1 VATILVGEY
10 AEMENRLRDTGS
22 SNDVNVVVLHY
33 KAAGTAVAYRLLK
46 DTNASHPPGQCCPN
60 GETTCCGVE
69 TIPLSSIGISSSL
82 SANAVKKFYQYIL
95 KNYPADHYLLGLR
108 GEPDDTRVLTG
119 KFTQGITV
127 VDYNSA
133 LKTIVDARGGKKIE
147 VLVIG
152 FCTSGNVDWAY
163 GMSPYVEYYVGSPQY
178 TNPPVAQRW
187 RIYRWA
193 REVIEKPAISSRDL
207 ASRVV
212 DLFTLTTTDCTQNSN
227 GCSNAPKEPWTCVA
241 IETAKLPAVAAAVK
255 SAVCAVL
262 PSVNSSLHRS
272 VLDATTLYG
281 SEFMPR
287 YDMAGYFLNL
297 KAKVTSAAAKAA
309 IDQVIAAHDASIV
322 KWKFEDGYY
331 DGKAYGYSTLT
342 ENIGS
347 VSEVGPWQTDSYW
360 QAYMNKATGVP
371 TSLVCP

>member
-1 VATILVGEY
+1 VATILVGKYVDIEK
-10 AEMENRLRDTGS
+10 RLRTTGAS
-22 SNDVNVVVLHY
+22 DNVNVVVLHY
-33 KAAGTAVAYRLLK
+33 KADNDAVAYRLLK

-69 TIPLSSIGISSSL
+69 SIPLSSIGISSSL
-82 SANAVKKFYQYIL
+82 SASAVKKFYQYIL

-108 GEPDDTRVLTG
+108 GEPEDTRVLKG
-119 KFTQGITV
+119 DFTQGITIV
-127 VDYNSA
+127 EYNNA

-178 TNPPVAQRW
+178 TNPPVAMRW

-193 REVIEKPAISSRDL
+193 REIIANPAISSRDL

-212 DLFTLTTTDCTQNSN
+212 DLFALTTSECDNSS

-255 SAVCAVL
+255 GAICAVL
-262 PSVNSSLHRS
+262 PSVSSSLHRS
-272 VLDATTLYG
+272 VLDVTTLYG
-281 SEFMPR
+281 SEYMPR

-297 KAKVTSAAAKAA
+297 KNKVTSTTAKAA

-331 DGKAYGYSTLT
+331 DGKAYGYSILT
-342 ENIGS
+342 ENIGP
-347 VSEVGPWQTDSYW
+347 VNEVGPWQTDSFW

-371 TSLVCP
+371 TSLKCP